1 MSHPN
6 VAEMLRAATASLPG
20 DSPRVDAELLLAA
33 ALGRT
38 RSWLYGHSDDAVD
51 AAAQSRFCELL
62 LRRSVGEPVAFI
74 LGTREFWSLELKVTA
89 DTLIPR
95 PETELLVE
103 LVLALL
109 PQLATTTV
117 LELGTGTGAI
127 ALAIAHE
134 RPQALVTATDAVA
147 VTLEVA
153 RENANRHGL
162 ARVRFALGNWYQSVP
177 DERFD
182 VIVSNPP
189 YIADADPH
197 LLQGD
202 LRFEPRLALA
212 SGSDGLDAIRVIVA
226 AAPQHLTAGGHVLL
240 EHGFSQGVA
249 VRDLLSRAGLV
260 EVRTHVDI
268 EGRERVTAGRL
279 SD

>member
-1 MSHPN
+1 MNKTS
-6 VAEMLRAATASLPG
+6 VAQVLHAASAFLPG
-20 DSPRVDAELLLAA
+20 ESARADAELLLAA
-33 ALGRT
+33 ALDRT
-38 RSWLYGHSDDAVD
+38 RSWLYAHSDAAVD
-51 AAAQSRFCELL
+51 AAAQSSFSRLL
-62 LRRSVGEPVAFI
+62 QRRLLGEPVAFI
-74 LGTREFWSLELKVTA
+74 LGTREFWSLELRVTA

-103 LVLALL
+103 LALATL
-109 PQLATTTV
+109 PQNATTTV

-134 RPQALVTATDAVA
+134 RPQARVTATDIVA
-147 VTLEVA
+147 ATLDIA

-162 ARVRFALGNWYQSVP
+162 ARVHFALGNWYQSVP
-177 DERFD
+177 GERFEL
-182 VIVSNPP
+182 IVSNPP

-197 LLQGD
+197 LLLGD

-212 SGSDGLDAIRVIVA
+212 SGSDGLDAIRTIAA
-226 AAPQHLTAGGHVLL
+226 AAPQHLSAGGHVLL
-240 EHGFSQGVA
+240 EHGFAQGVA

-279 SD
+279 QN